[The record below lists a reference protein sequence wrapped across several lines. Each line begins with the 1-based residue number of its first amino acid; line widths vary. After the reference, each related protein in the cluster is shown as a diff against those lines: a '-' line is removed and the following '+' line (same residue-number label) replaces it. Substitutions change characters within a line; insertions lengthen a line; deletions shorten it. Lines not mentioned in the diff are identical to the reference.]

1 VFWGAPHEFTRQRS
15 RRDDGELVDDFGREN
30 WHSNLPAP
38 PGDFSSEATF
48 ELTPQEADYLTDR
61 VRNHATGTMIA
72 FLPDRGS
79 STDCGYPWEHP
90 QLQQCPEAV
99 QTQVRHADSFS
110 LSMHGAA
117 LLYNLMLAEKISW
130 EAKVEDYDSALTEW
144 WESLSNRGDQLSRWD
159 RTLFWKAA
167 RDSNTRIAVGC
178 GTKRTLK

>member
-72 FLPDRGS
+72 FLLDRGS
-79 STDCGYPWEHP
+79 STDCGYRRAQQWRLDMQTAQSGCERCEPCEGFGPRTKKNNSKNLTMGKNVHTRSHVHTDCNHIDPSTFEHRDGKAF
-90 QLQQCPEAV
+90 CPGCDRYMGRV
-99 QTQVRHADSFS
+99 Q
-110 LSMHGAA
+110 
-117 LLYNLMLAEKISW
+117 AEGT
-130 EAKVEDYDSALTEW
+130 DTEVA
-144 WESLSNRGDQLSRWD
+144 
-159 RTLFWKAA
+159 F
-167 RDSNTRIAVGC
+167 
-178 GTKRTLK
+178 